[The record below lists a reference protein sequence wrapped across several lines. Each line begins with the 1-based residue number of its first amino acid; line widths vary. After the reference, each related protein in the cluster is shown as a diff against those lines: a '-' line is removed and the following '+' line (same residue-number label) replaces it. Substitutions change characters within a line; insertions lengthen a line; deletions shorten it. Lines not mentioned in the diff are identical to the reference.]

1 MTRILL
7 VLLLAAAC
15 NVAGELDPRN
25 YEERCADLYA
35 SKYGVQID
43 LVRAIIDV
51 ESRWQPGAVSNKGA
65 IGLMQLM
72 PATAREYGTRHP
84 FWIHEN
90 IRGGV
95 AYLRSLLDE
104 FHGDLRLSV
113 AAYYAGSRRIR
124 ARGLAYADRPVFEY
138 VQAVAA
144 RYREELRRRA
154 E

>member
-1 MTRILL
+1 MKRGFLL
-7 VLLLAAAC
+7 ALLAAGCSFASD
-15 NVAGELDPRN
+15 LSPRT
-25 YEERCADLYA
+25 YEERCAELYA
-35 SKYGVQID
+35 RQCDVPVA

-51 ESRWQPGAVSNKGA
+51 ESGWQPGAVSPKGA

-72 PATAREYGTRHP
+72 PATAREYGVEHP

-95 AYLRSLLDE
+95 VYLRSLLDE
-104 FHGDLRLSV
+104 FQGDLRLTV
-113 AAYYAGSRRIR
+113 AAYYTGSRRIR
-124 ARGLAYADRPVFEY
+124 TRGLAYGNRPVFEY

-144 RYREELRRRA
+144 RYREELGRRV